1 MSIFDQ
7 IEQYG
12 FMPVIAIYAATIG
25 FAAEILSAR

>member
-1 MSIFDQ
+1 MSICDQ

-12 FMPVIAIYAATIG
+12 FMPVIAIYAAAID

>member
-1 MSIFDQ
+1 MSNFDK

-12 FMPVIAIYAATIG
+12 FMPVIAIYAAAID

>member
-1 MSIFDQ
+1 MSIFNQ
-7 IEQYG
+7 IEQDG

>member
-12 FMPVIAIYAATIG
+12 FTPVIAIYAATID
-25 FAAEILSAR
+25 FVAEILSA

>member
-12 FMPVIAIYAATIG
+12 FMPVIAIYAATID
-25 FAAEILSAR
+25 FAAEILSAP

>member
-12 FMPVIAIYAATIG
+12 FMPVIAIYAATIDV
-25 FAAEILSAR
+25 ARIA

>member
-12 FMPVIAIYAATIG
+12 FMPVIAIYVATIA
-25 FAAEILSAR
+25 FAAKIPSA